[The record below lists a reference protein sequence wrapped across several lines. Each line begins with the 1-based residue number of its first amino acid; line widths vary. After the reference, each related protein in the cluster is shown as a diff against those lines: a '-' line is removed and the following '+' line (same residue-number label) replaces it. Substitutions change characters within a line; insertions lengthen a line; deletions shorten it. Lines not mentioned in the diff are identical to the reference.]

1 MSMKASDVTQGGQI
15 TAYRWRMYLQVNNWI
30 FFWLSLA
37 FAALTLLGVLVIT
50 PLEVIRNGSW
60 YWFANSSASFVNLM
74 GPTSPT
80 LYNIEYY
87 SAANNLTYTLKMS
100 LAQMLTDP
108 YMVWVGE
115 KLLSHIQYMAIACG
129 VVVTAC
135 YLGATWYI
143 GRVGKKE
150 SEDEYLSGMQMTE
163 DVGKVNRLLKSTGQ
177 YSDLAVGDLHL
188 LLNAEVM
195 NMLIHG
201 TVGVGK
207 STIMRHLMTYIRARG
222 DRAIIYDSGGT
233 FIESHYNPKTDF
245 ILNPHD
251 ERCANWQLWDECEDV
266 TDFEN
271 LASSLIPIEGDSDPF
286 WVSSSRTIF
295 ADTAMRM
302 DADPDRNI
310 EKFLTVLLSLDMKSL
325 REYLKKTPS
334 ANLVEEKIEKT
345 AISIRSVVT
354 NYAKSLR
361 FLQGLDKSGKPS
373 FTIKSWMLEEE
384 YDHSWLFISTTARQ
398 RASVRPLISMWLSL
412 ATMYLQSMGE
422 DSERRVWFLYD
433 EIANLQKI
441 PEFNGVLAEGRKFGG
456 CFVIG
461 IQNMPQLINIYGQQ
475 VAKAIFDLLNTRF
488 YGRNPS
494 SEVATM
500 VETDLGT
507 QRRREA
513 RVQNSYGL
521 DQVRDGISIGKDK
534 VNEPIVDYT
543 EIMRLS
549 NLKFYVRMP
558 ADDIPVVKL
567 ALKYKPYA
575 KKHPNMIARNIKDAL
590 SPQLEKKV
598 REIERE
604 TKEAGL
610 AFPTGNEFDERFA
623 SSPEK
628 TASVFVTTAYI
639 PASDE
644 NTAPSEKQEPIPA
657 AAERPAP
664 AQPVTESGEKPAVEE
679 PVRPAVSAPPRL
691 TVMSGGKAESA
702 VNIPDKS
709 REKPQVPDTQTLA
722 TAAKTDP
729 VIPPSDMPKTAEKA
743 LPLRE
748 RQPAEDPAPA
758 SQPYLAALNAVRRN
772 QRRAGSEAESEED
785 PEADDGGESQSLD
798 MEILDDDEGGLRV
811 KTAGQR
817 PDREKEDPDA
827 QGERDAIPTT
837 NQLMADEETNILRH
851 RDDYAAWEAMNRDEP
866 EGFER

>member
-108 YMVWVGE
+108 YMAWVGE
-115 KLLSHIQYMAIACG
+115 KLLSNIQYMAIGCG
-129 VVVTAC
+129 VFVTCC

-143 GRVGKKE
+143 GRVGKRE
-150 SEDEYLSGMQMTE
+150 SEDEYLSGMQLTE
-163 DVGKVNRLLKSTGQ
+163 DIGKVNRLLKSTGQ
-177 YSDLAVGDLHL
+177 SSDLAVGGLHL
-188 LLNAEVM
+188 LMNAEVM

-201 TVGVGK
+201 TIGVGK

-266 TDFEN
+266 TDYEN
-271 LASSLIPIEGDSDPF
+271 LSGSLIPIEGDSDPF

-302 DADPDRNI
+302 ASDPDRNI
-310 EKFLTVLLSLDMKSL
+310 EKFLMVLLSLDMKSL

-373 FTIKSWMLEEE
+373 FTIKSWMLDEE
-384 YDHSWLFISTTARQ
+384 YDHSWLFISTIARQ
-398 RASVRPLISMWLSL
+398 RPSVRPLISMWLSL

-422 DSERRVWFLYD
+422 NSERRVWFLYD

-475 VAKAIFDLLNTRF
+475 VAKSIFDLLNTRF
-488 YGRNPS
+488 YGRSPS

-534 VNEPIVDYT
+534 VKEPIVDYT

-575 KKHPNMIARNIKDAL
+575 KKHQNVLPRNIKDAL
-590 SPQLEKKV
+590 SPQLENKV

-604 TKEAGL
+604 TKDAGL
-610 AFPTGNEFDERFA
+610 VFPTGNEL
-623 SSPEK
+623 
-628 TASVFVTTAYI
+628 
-639 PASDE
+639 DE
-644 NTAPSEKQEPIPA
+644 NGASAISELQQVSVAVTPVPTVSTPTAVPILDGSRRMADITPRGDTSQTIRENAEKVE
-657 AAERPAP
+657 AERPAVSKPPELRILNGSKKEVKSVSSEHPPAIHLVEP
-664 AQPVTESGEKPAVEE
+664 AQFETPSVSTGLRALSHIGALRHQDTPTSHVEDDKPVDENEG
-679 PVRPAVSAPPRL
+679 
-691 TVMSGGKAESA
+691 
-702 VNIPDKS
+702 
-709 REKPQVPDTQTLA
+709 
-722 TAAKTDP
+722 
-729 VIPPSDMPKTAEKA
+729 
-743 LPLRE
+743 
-748 RQPAEDPAPA
+748 
-758 SQPYLAALNAVRRN
+758 
-772 QRRAGSEAESEED
+772 
-785 PEADDGGESQSLD
+785 DGGESQSLD
-798 MEILDDDEGGLRV
+798 MEVMDDEEGGLRV
-811 KTAGQR
+811 RTTGQR
-817 PDREKEDPDA
+817 PDIDKEDPDGP
-827 QGERDAIPTT
+827 GERHNVPTT
-837 NQLMADEETNILRH
+837 NELMADEETNILRH

>member
-108 YMVWVGE
+108 YMAWVGE
-115 KLLSHIQYMAIACG
+115 KLLSNIQYMAIGCG
-129 VVVTAC
+129 VFVTCC

-143 GRVGKKE
+143 GRVGKRE
-150 SEDEYLSGMQMTE
+150 SEDEYLSGMQLTE
-163 DVGKVNRLLKSTGQ
+163 DIGKVNRLLKSTGQ
-177 YSDLAVGDLHL
+177 SSDLAVGGLHL
-188 LLNAEVM
+188 LMNAEVM

-201 TVGVGK
+201 TIGVGK

-266 TDFEN
+266 TDYEN
-271 LASSLIPIEGDSDPF
+271 LSGSLIPIEGDSDPF

-302 DADPDRNI
+302 ASDPDRNI
-310 EKFLTVLLSLDMKSL
+310 EKFLMVLLSLDMKSL

-373 FTIKSWMLEEE
+373 FTIKSWMLDEE
-384 YDHSWLFISTTARQ
+384 YDHSWLFISTIARQ
-398 RASVRPLISMWLSL
+398 RPSVRPLISMWLSL

-422 DSERRVWFLYD
+422 NSERRVWFLYD

-475 VAKAIFDLLNTRF
+475 VAKSIFDLLNTRF
-488 YGRNPS
+488 YGRSPS

-534 VNEPIVDYT
+534 VKEPIVDYT

-575 KKHPNMIARNIKDAL
+575 KKHQNVLPRNIKDAL
-590 SPQLEKKV
+590 SPQLENKV

-610 AFPTGNEFDERFA
+610 VFPTGNEL
-623 SSPEK
+623 
-628 TASVFVTTAYI
+628 
-639 PASDE
+639 DE
-644 NTAPSEKQEPIPA
+644 NGASAISELQQVSVAVTPVPTVSTPTAVPILDGSRRMADIPPRGDTSQTIRENAEKVE
-657 AAERPAP
+657 AERPAVSKPPELRILNGSKKEVKSVSSEHPPAIHLVEP
-664 AQPVTESGEKPAVEE
+664 AQFKTPS
-679 PVRPAVSAPPRL
+679 VSAGLRALSHIGALRHQDTP
-691 TVMSGGKAESA
+691 TSHVED
-702 VNIPDKS
+702 DK
-709 REKPQVPDTQTLA
+709 
-722 TAAKTDP
+722 P
-729 VIPPSDMPKTAEKA
+729 VDEN
-743 LPLRE
+743 E
-748 RQPAEDPAPA
+748 
-758 SQPYLAALNAVRRN
+758 
-772 QRRAGSEAESEED
+772 G
-785 PEADDGGESQSLD
+785 DGGESQSLD
-798 MEILDDDEGGLRV
+798 MEVMDDEEGGLRV
-811 KTAGQR
+811 RTTGQR
-817 PDREKEDPDA
+817 PDIDKEDPDGP
-827 QGERDAIPTT
+827 GERHNVPTT
-837 NQLMADEETNILRH
+837 NELMADEETNILRH

>member
-108 YMVWVGE
+108 YMAWVGE
-115 KLLSHIQYMAIACG
+115 KLLSNIQYMAIGCG
-129 VVVTAC
+129 VFVTCC

-143 GRVGKKE
+143 GRVGKRE
-150 SEDEYLSGMQMTE
+150 SEDEYLSGMQLTE
-163 DVGKVNRLLKSTGQ
+163 DIGKVNRLLKSTGQ
-177 YSDLAVGDLHL
+177 SSDLAVGGLHL
-188 LLNAEVM
+188 LMNAEVM

-201 TVGVGK
+201 TIGVGK

-233 FIESHYNPKTDF
+233 FIESHYNPQTDF
-245 ILNPHD
+245 ILNSHD

-266 TDFEN
+266 TDYEN
-271 LASSLIPIEGDSDPF
+271 LSGSLIPIEGDSDPF

-302 DADPDRNI
+302 ASDPDRNI
-310 EKFLTVLLSLDMKSL
+310 EKFLMVLLSLDMKSL

-373 FTIKSWMLEEE
+373 FTIKSWMLDEE

-398 RASVRPLISMWLSL
+398 RPSVRPLISMWLSL

-422 DSERRVWFLYD
+422 NSERRVWFLYD

-441 PEFNGVLAEGRKFGG
+441 PEFNSVLAEGRKFGG

-475 VAKAIFDLLNTRF
+475 VAKSIFDLLNTRF
-488 YGRNPS
+488 YGRSPS

-534 VNEPIVDYT
+534 VKEPIVDYT

-575 KKHPNMIARNIKDAL
+575 KKHQNVLPRNIKDAL
-590 SPQLEKKV
+590 SPQLENKV

-610 AFPTGNEFDERFA
+610 VFPTGNEL
-623 SSPEK
+623 
-628 TASVFVTTAYI
+628 
-639 PASDE
+639 DE
-644 NTAPSEKQEPIPA
+644 NGASAISELQQVSVAVTPVPTVSTPTAVPILDGSRRMADIPPRGDTSQTIRENAEKVE
-657 AAERPAP
+657 AERPAVSKPPELRILNGSKKEVKSVSSEHPPAIHLVEP
-664 AQPVTESGEKPAVEE
+664 AQFETPS
-679 PVRPAVSAPPRL
+679 VSAGLRALSHIGALRHQDTPTSHVEDDKP
-691 TVMSGGKAESA
+691 
-702 VNIPDKS
+702 VN
-709 REKPQVPDTQTLA
+709 E
-722 TAAKTDP
+722 
-729 VIPPSDMPKTAEKA
+729 
-743 LPLRE
+743 
-748 RQPAEDPAPA
+748 
-758 SQPYLAALNAVRRN
+758 
-772 QRRAGSEAESEED
+772 G
-785 PEADDGGESQSLD
+785 DGGESQSLD
-798 MEILDDDEGGLRV
+798 MEVKDDEEGGLRV
-811 KTAGQR
+811 RTTGQR
-817 PDREKEDPDA
+817 PDIDKEDPDGP
-827 QGERDAIPTT
+827 GERHNVPTT
-837 NQLMADEETNILRH
+837 NELMADEETNILRH

-866 EGFER
+866 GGFER

>member
-108 YMVWVGE
+108 YMAWVGE
-115 KLLSHIQYMAIACG
+115 KLLSNIQYMAIGCG
-129 VVVTAC
+129 VFVTCC

-143 GRVGKKE
+143 GRVGKRE
-150 SEDEYLSGMQMTE
+150 SEDEYLSGMQLTE
-163 DVGKVNRLLKSTGQ
+163 DIGKVNRLLKSTGQ
-177 YSDLAVGDLHL
+177 SSDLAVGGLHL
-188 LLNAEVM
+188 LMNAEVM

-201 TVGVGK
+201 TIGVGK

-266 TDFEN
+266 TDYEN
-271 LASSLIPIEGDSDPF
+271 LSGSLIPIEGDSDPF

-302 DADPDRNI
+302 ASDPDRNI
-310 EKFLTVLLSLDMKSL
+310 EKFLMVLLSLDMKSL

-361 FLQGLDKSGKPS
+361 FVQGLDKSGKPS
-373 FTIKSWMLEEE
+373 FTIKSWMLDEE
-384 YDHSWLFISTTARQ
+384 YDHSWLFISTIARQ
-398 RASVRPLISMWLSL
+398 RPSVRPLISMWLSL

-422 DSERRVWFLYD
+422 NSERRVWFLYD

-475 VAKAIFDLLNTRF
+475 VAKSIFDLLNTRF
-488 YGRNPS
+488 YGRSPS

-534 VNEPIVDYT
+534 VKEPIVDYT

-575 KKHPNMIARNIKDAL
+575 KKHQNVLPRNIKDAL
-590 SPQLEKKV
+590 SPQLENKV

-610 AFPTGNEFDERFA
+610 VFPTGNEL
-623 SSPEK
+623 
-628 TASVFVTTAYI
+628 
-639 PASDE
+639 DE
-644 NTAPSEKQEPIPA
+644 NGASAISELQQVSVAVTPVPTVSTPTAVPILDGSRRMADIPPRGDTSQTIRENAEKVE
-657 AAERPAP
+657 AERPAVSKPPELRILNGSKKEVKSVSSEHPPAIHLVEP
-664 AQPVTESGEKPAVEE
+664 AQFETPS
-679 PVRPAVSAPPRL
+679 VSAGLRALSHIGALRHQDTP
-691 TVMSGGKAESA
+691 TSHVED
-702 VNIPDKS
+702 DK
-709 REKPQVPDTQTLA
+709 
-722 TAAKTDP
+722 P
-729 VIPPSDMPKTAEKA
+729 VDEN
-743 LPLRE
+743 E
-748 RQPAEDPAPA
+748 
-758 SQPYLAALNAVRRN
+758 
-772 QRRAGSEAESEED
+772 G
-785 PEADDGGESQSLD
+785 DGGESQSLD
-798 MEILDDDEGGLRV
+798 MEVMDDEEGGLRV
-811 KTAGQR
+811 RTTGQR
-817 PDREKEDPDA
+817 PDIDKEDPDGP
-827 QGERDAIPTT
+827 GERHNVPTT
-837 NQLMADEETNILRH
+837 NELMADEETNILRH

-866 EGFER
+866 GGFER

>member
-108 YMVWVGE
+108 YMAWVGE
-115 KLLSHIQYMAIACG
+115 KLLSNIQYMAIGCG
-129 VVVTAC
+129 VFVTCC

-143 GRVGKKE
+143 GRVGKRE
-150 SEDEYLSGMQMTE
+150 SEDEYLSGMQLTE
-163 DVGKVNRLLKSTGQ
+163 DIGKVNRLLKSTGQ
-177 YSDLAVGDLHL
+177 SSDLAVGGLHL
-188 LLNAEVM
+188 LMNAEVM

-201 TVGVGK
+201 TIGVGK

-266 TDFEN
+266 TDYEN
-271 LASSLIPIEGDSDPF
+271 LSGSLIPIEGDSDPF

-302 DADPDRNI
+302 ASDPDRNI
-310 EKFLTVLLSLDMKSL
+310 EKFLMVLLSLDMKSL

-373 FTIKSWMLEEE
+373 FTIKSWMLDEE
-384 YDHSWLFISTTARQ
+384 YDHSWLFISTIARQ
-398 RASVRPLISMWLSL
+398 RPSVRPLISMWLSL

-422 DSERRVWFLYD
+422 NSERRVWFLYD

-475 VAKAIFDLLNTRF
+475 VAKSIFDLLNTRF
-488 YGRNPS
+488 YGRSPS

-534 VNEPIVDYT
+534 VKEPIVDYT

-575 KKHPNMIARNIKDAL
+575 KKHQNVLPRNIKDAL
-590 SPQLEKKV
+590 SPQLENKV

-610 AFPTGNEFDERFA
+610 VFPTGNEL
-623 SSPEK
+623 
-628 TASVFVTTAYI
+628 
-639 PASDE
+639 DE
-644 NTAPSEKQEPIPA
+644 NGASAISELQQVSVVVTPVPTVSTPTAVPILDGSRRMADIPPRGDTSQTIRENSEKVE
-657 AAERPAP
+657 AERPAVSKPPELRILNGSKKEVKSVSSEHPPAIHLVEP
-664 AQPVTESGEKPAVEE
+664 AQFETPS
-679 PVRPAVSAPPRL
+679 VSAGLRALSHIGALRHQDTP
-691 TVMSGGKAESA
+691 TSHVED
-702 VNIPDKS
+702 DK
-709 REKPQVPDTQTLA
+709 
-722 TAAKTDP
+722 P
-729 VIPPSDMPKTAEKA
+729 VDEN
-743 LPLRE
+743 E
-748 RQPAEDPAPA
+748 
-758 SQPYLAALNAVRRN
+758 
-772 QRRAGSEAESEED
+772 G
-785 PEADDGGESQSLD
+785 DGGESQSLD
-798 MEILDDDEGGLRV
+798 MEVMDDEEGGLRV
-811 KTAGQR
+811 RTTGQR
-817 PDREKEDPDA
+817 PDIDKEDPDGP
-827 QGERDAIPTT
+827 GERHNVPTT
-837 NQLMADEETNILRH
+837 NELMADEETNILRH

-866 EGFER
+866 GGFER

>member
-108 YMVWVGE
+108 YMAWVGE
-115 KLLSHIQYMAIACG
+115 KLLSNIQYMAIGCG
-129 VVVTAC
+129 VFVTCC

-143 GRVGKKE
+143 GRVGKRE
-150 SEDEYLSGMQMTE
+150 SEDEYLSGMQLTE
-163 DVGKVNRLLKSTGQ
+163 DIGKVNRLLKSTGQ
-177 YSDLAVGDLHL
+177 SSDLAVGGLHL
-188 LLNAEVM
+188 LMNAEVM

-201 TVGVGK
+201 TIGVGK

-266 TDFEN
+266 TDYEN
-271 LASSLIPIEGDSDPF
+271 LSGSLIPIEGDSDPF

-302 DADPDRNI
+302 ASDPDRNI
-310 EKFLTVLLSLDMKSL
+310 EKFLMVLLSLDMKSL

-373 FTIKSWMLEEE
+373 FTIKSWMLDEE
-384 YDHSWLFISTTARQ
+384 YDHSWLFISTIARQ
-398 RASVRPLISMWLSL
+398 RPSVRPLISMWLSL

-422 DSERRVWFLYD
+422 NSERRVWFLYD

-475 VAKAIFDLLNTRF
+475 VAKSIFDLLNTRF
-488 YGRNPS
+488 YGRSPS

-534 VNEPIVDYT
+534 VKEPIVDYT

-575 KKHPNMIARNIKDAL
+575 KKHQNVLPRNIKDAL
-590 SPQLEKKV
+590 SPQLENKV

-610 AFPTGNEFDERFA
+610 VFPTGNEL
-623 SSPEK
+623 
-628 TASVFVTTAYI
+628 
-639 PASDE
+639 DE
-644 NTAPSEKQEPIPA
+644 NGASAISELQQVSVAVTPVPTVSTPTAVPILDGSRRMADIPPRGDTSQTIRENAEKVE
-657 AAERPAP
+657 AERPAVSKPPELRILNGSKKEVKSVSSEHPPAIHLVEP
-664 AQPVTESGEKPAVEE
+664 AQFETPS
-679 PVRPAVSAPPRL
+679 VSAGLRALSHIGALRHQDTP
-691 TVMSGGKAESA
+691 TSHVED
-702 VNIPDKS
+702 DK
-709 REKPQVPDTQTLA
+709 
-722 TAAKTDP
+722 P
-729 VIPPSDMPKTAEKA
+729 VDEN
-743 LPLRE
+743 E
-748 RQPAEDPAPA
+748 
-758 SQPYLAALNAVRRN
+758 
-772 QRRAGSEAESEED
+772 G
-785 PEADDGGESQSLD
+785 DGGESQSLD
-798 MEILDDDEGGLRV
+798 MEVMDDEEGGLRV
-811 KTAGQR
+811 RTTGQR
-817 PDREKEDPDA
+817 PDIDKEDPDGP
-827 QGERDAIPTT
+827 GERHNVPTT
-837 NQLMADEETNILRH
+837 NELMADEETNILRH

-866 EGFER
+866 GGFER

>member
-30 FFWLSLA
+30 FFWLSMA

-87 SAANNLTYTLKMS
+87 SVANNLTYTLKMS

-115 KLLSHIQYMAIACG
+115 KLLSHIQYMAIGCG
-129 VVVTAC
+129 IFVTCC

-143 GRVGKKE
+143 GSVGKKE
-150 SEDEYLSGMQMTE
+150 SEDEYLSGMELTE

-245 ILNPHD
+245 ILSPHD
-251 ERCANWQLWDECEDV
+251 ERCANWQLWDECDDV

-302 DADPDRNI
+302 ESDPERSI
-310 EKFLTVLLSLDMKSL
+310 EKLLMVLLSLDMKSL

-373 FTIKSWMLEEE
+373 FTIKSWMLDEE
-384 YDHSWLFISTTARQ
+384 YDHSWLFISTTARH
-398 RASVRPLISMWLSL
+398 RPSVRPLISMWLSL

-441 PEFNGVLAEGRKFGG
+441 PELPSTLAEGRKFGG
-456 CFVIG
+456 CFSIG

-494 SEVATM
+494 SDVAMM

-534 VNEPIVDYT
+534 VKEPIVDYT

-575 KKHPNMIARNIKDAL
+575 KKHPSMIARNIKDAL

-610 AFPTGNEFDERFA
+610 VFPTGNEFDERFA
-623 SSPEK
+623 SSPVK
-628 TASVFVTTAYI
+628 TASVFVT
-639 PASDE
+639 PVPDE
-644 NTAPSEKQEPIPA
+644 NPAPSAKQESMP
-657 AAERPAP
+657 AAERPAR
-664 AQPVTESGEKPAVEE
+664 AQPVIEPGEIAAGAESE
-679 PVRPAVSAPPRL
+679 RPALSAPPRL
-691 TVMSGGKAESA
+691 RVMSGGKADPA
-702 VNIPDKS
+702 VKVPDKPH
-709 REKPQVPDTQTLA
+709 EKPKAPDTPPVV
-722 TAAKTDP
+722 TAAKADP
-729 VIPPSDMPKTAEKA
+729 VISPSDIPKTAGTA
-743 LPLRE
+743 MPLRE
-748 RQPAEDPAPA
+748 RQLAEDPAPA
-758 SQPYLAALNAVRRN
+758 SQPYLAALNALRRN
-772 QRRAGSEAESEED
+772 QQRAGSEAESEGD
-785 PEADDGGESQSLD
+785 QEADDGGESKSLD
-798 MEILDDDEGGLRV
+798 MEVLEDDEGGLRV

-817 PDREKEDPDA
+817 PDVDKEDPDG
-827 QGERDAIPTT
+827 QGSRHAIPTT
-837 NQLMADEETNILRH
+837 NELMADEETNILRH

>member
-87 SAANNLTYTLKMS
+87 SAANNLTYTLRMS

-115 KLLSHIQYMAIACG
+115 KLLSHIQYMAIGCG
-129 VVVTAC
+129 IFVTCC

-143 GRVGKKE
+143 GSVGKKE
-150 SEDEYLSGMQMTE
+150 SEDEYLSGMELTE

-271 LASSLIPIEGDSDPF
+271 LSSSLIPIEGDSDPF

-302 DADPDRNI
+302 DTDPDRNI

-325 REYLKKTPS
+325 REYLQKTPS

-361 FLQGLDKSGKPS
+361 FLQGLDMSGKPS

-534 VNEPIVDYT
+534 VKEPIVDYT

-604 TKEAGL
+604 TKDAGL
-610 AFPTGNEFDERFA
+610 VFPTGNEFDERFA
-623 SSPEK
+623 TSSAK
-628 TASVFVTTAYI
+628 TASEFVT
-639 PASDE
+639 PVPDE
-644 NTAPSEKQEPIPA
+644 NTAPSAKRESMP

-664 AQPVTESGEKPAVEE
+664 AQTVIEPGEKAAGAESE
-679 PVRPAVSAPPRL
+679 RPSVSAPPRL
-691 TVMSGGKAESA
+691 RVMSGGKADPA
-702 VNIPDKS
+702 LNAPDKY
-709 REKPQVPDTQTLA
+709 REKPKDPDTQTLA
-722 TAAKTDP
+722 TAAKADP
-729 VIPPSDMPKTAEKA
+729 EISPSDIPQTAET
-743 LPLRE
+743 PE
-748 RQPAEDPAPA
+748 RQLAEGPALA
-758 SQPYLAALNAVRRN
+758 SQPYFAALNALRRH
-772 QRRAGSEAESEED
+772 QRRAGSESESEGD
-785 PEADDGGESQSLD
+785 QEADEGGESQTLD
-798 MEILDDDEGGLRV
+798 MEVLEDDEGGMRV
-811 KTAGQR
+811 KTAAQR
-817 PDREKEDPDA
+817 PDVDKEDPDD
-827 QGERDAIPTT
+827 QGSRHAIPTT
-837 NQLMADEETNILRH
+837 NELMADEETNILHH

>member
-115 KLLSHIQYMAIACG
+115 KLLSNIQYMAIGCG
-129 VVVTAC
+129 VVVTCC

-150 SEDEYLSGMQMTE
+150 SEDEYLSGMQLTE

-233 FIESHYNPKTDF
+233 FIESHYNPQTDF
-245 ILNPHD
+245 ILSPHD
-251 ERCANWQLWDECEDV
+251 ERCANWQLWDECDDV

-302 DADPDRNI
+302 ESDPERSI
-310 EKFLTVLLSLDMKSL
+310 EKLLMVLLSLDMKSL

-373 FTIKSWMLEEE
+373 FTIKSWMLDEE
-384 YDHSWLFISTTARQ
+384 YDHSWLFISTTARH
-398 RASVRPLISMWLSL
+398 RPSVRPLISMWLSL

-422 DSERRVWFLYD
+422 NSDRRVWFLYD

-441 PEFNGVLAEGRKFGG
+441 PELPSALAEGRKFGG
-456 CFVIG
+456 CFSIG

-475 VAKAIFDLLNTRF
+475 VAKSIFDLLNTRF
-488 YGRNPS
+488 YGRSPS

-534 VNEPIVDYT
+534 VKEPIVDYT

-567 ALKYKPYA
+567 ALKYKSYA

-590 SPQLEKKV
+590 SPQLESKL
-598 REIERE
+598 REVERE

-610 AFPTGNEFDERFA
+610 VFPTGNEFDERFV
-623 SSPEK
+623 SSPAK
-628 TASVFVTTAYI
+628 PPSVFVTTAH
-639 PASDE
+639 
-644 NTAPSEKQEPIPA
+644 
-657 AAERPAP
+657 RPAP
-664 AQPVTESGEKPAVEE
+664 DENVPSAKQESMLAAEQKAPAQQTVTEPGEKTAGSESE
-679 PVRPAVSAPPRL
+679 RPAVSAPPRL
-691 TVMSGGKAESA
+691 RVMSGGKADPA
-702 VNIPDKS
+702 VSVPDKP
-709 REKPQVPDTQTLA
+709 REKPKLSETQTIS
-722 TAAKTDP
+722 TAAKADP
-729 VIPPSDMPKTAEKA
+729 VISPSDIPKTAETA
-743 LPLRE
+743 MPMRE
-748 RQPAEDPAPA
+748 RQLAADPAPS

-772 QRRAGSEAESEED
+772 QRRAGSEAESEGD
-785 PEADDGGESQSLD
+785 PETDDGGESQSLD
-798 MEILDDDEGGLRV
+798 MEVLDDEEGGLRV

>member
-1 MSMKASDVTQGGQI
+1 
-15 TAYRWRMYLQVNNWI
+15 
-30 FFWLSLA
+30 
-37 FAALTLLGVLVIT
+37 
-50 PLEVIRNGSW
+50 
-60 YWFANSSASFVNLM
+60 M

-108 YMVWVGE
+108 YMAWVGE
-115 KLLSHIQYMAIACG
+115 KLLSNIQYMAIGCG
-129 VVVTAC
+129 VFVTCC

-143 GRVGKKE
+143 GRVGKRE
-150 SEDEYLSGMQMTE
+150 SEDEYLSGMQLTE
-163 DVGKVNRLLKSTGQ
+163 DIGKVNRLLKSTGQ
-177 YSDLAVGDLHL
+177 SSDLAVGGLHL
-188 LLNAEVM
+188 LMNAEVM

-201 TVGVGK
+201 TIGVGK

-266 TDFEN
+266 TDYEN
-271 LASSLIPIEGDSDPF
+271 LSGSLIPIEGDSDPF

-302 DADPDRNI
+302 ASDPDRNI
-310 EKFLTVLLSLDMKSL
+310 EKFLMVLLSLDMKSL

-373 FTIKSWMLEEE
+373 FTIKSWMLDEE
-384 YDHSWLFISTTARQ
+384 YDHSWLFISTIARQ
-398 RASVRPLISMWLSL
+398 RPSVRPLISMWLSL

-422 DSERRVWFLYD
+422 NSERRVWFLYD

-475 VAKAIFDLLNTRF
+475 VAKSIFDLLNTRF
-488 YGRNPS
+488 YGRSPS

-534 VNEPIVDYT
+534 VKEPIVDYT

-575 KKHPNMIARNIKDAL
+575 KKHQNVLPRNIKDAL
-590 SPQLEKKV
+590 SPQLENKV

-610 AFPTGNEFDERFA
+610 VFPTGNEL
-623 SSPEK
+623 
-628 TASVFVTTAYI
+628 
-639 PASDE
+639 DE
-644 NTAPSEKQEPIPA
+644 NGASAISELQQVSVAVTPVPTVSTPTAVPILDGSRRMADIPPRGDTSQTIRENAEKVE
-657 AAERPAP
+657 AERPAVSKPPELRILNGSKKEVKSVSSEHPPAIHLVEP
-664 AQPVTESGEKPAVEE
+664 AQFETPS
-679 PVRPAVSAPPRL
+679 VSAGLRALSHIGALRHQDTP
-691 TVMSGGKAESA
+691 TSHVED
-702 VNIPDKS
+702 DK
-709 REKPQVPDTQTLA
+709 
-722 TAAKTDP
+722 P
-729 VIPPSDMPKTAEKA
+729 VDEN
-743 LPLRE
+743 E
-748 RQPAEDPAPA
+748 
-758 SQPYLAALNAVRRN
+758 
-772 QRRAGSEAESEED
+772 G
-785 PEADDGGESQSLD
+785 DGGESQSLD
-798 MEILDDDEGGLRV
+798 MEVMDDEEGGLRV
-811 KTAGQR
+811 RTTGQR
-817 PDREKEDPDA
+817 PDIDKEDPDGP
-827 QGERDAIPTT
+827 GERHNVPTT
-837 NQLMADEETNILRH
+837 NELMADEETNILRH

-866 EGFER
+866 GGFER

>member
-108 YMVWVGE
+108 YMAWVGE
-115 KLLSHIQYMAIACG
+115 KLLSNIQYMAIGCG
-129 VVVTAC
+129 VFVTCC

-143 GRVGKKE
+143 GRVGKRE
-150 SEDEYLSGMQMTE
+150 SEDEYLSGMQLTE
-163 DVGKVNRLLKSTGQ
+163 DIGKVNRLLKSTGQ
-177 YSDLAVGDLHL
+177 SSDLAVGGLHL
-188 LLNAEVM
+188 LMNAEVM

-201 TVGVGK
+201 TIGVGK

-266 TDFEN
+266 TDYEN
-271 LASSLIPIEGDSDPF
+271 LSGSLIPIEGDSDPF

-302 DADPDRNI
+302 ASDPDRNI
-310 EKFLTVLLSLDMKSL
+310 EKFLMVLLSLDMKSL

-373 FTIKSWMLEEE
+373 FTIKSWMLDEE
-384 YDHSWLFISTTARQ
+384 YDHSWLFISTIARQ
-398 RASVRPLISMWLSL
+398 RPSVRPLISMWLSL

-422 DSERRVWFLYD
+422 NSERRVWFLYD

-475 VAKAIFDLLNTRF
+475 VAKSIFDLLNTRF
-488 YGRNPS
+488 YGRSPS

-534 VNEPIVDYT
+534 VKEPIVDYT

-575 KKHPNMIARNIKDAL
+575 KKHQNVLPRNIKDAL
-590 SPQLEKKV
+590 SPQLENKV

-610 AFPTGNEFDERFA
+610 VFPTGNEL
-623 SSPEK
+623 
-628 TASVFVTTAYI
+628 
-639 PASDE
+639 DE
-644 NTAPSEKQEPIPA
+644 NGASAISELQQVSVAVTPVPTVSTPTAVPILDGSRRMADIPPRGDTSQTIRENAEKVE
-657 AAERPAP
+657 AERPAVSKPPELRILNGSKKEVKSVSSEHPPAIHLVEP
-664 AQPVTESGEKPAVEE
+664 AQFETPS
-679 PVRPAVSAPPRL
+679 VSAGLRALSHIGALRHQDTP
-691 TVMSGGKAESA
+691 TSHVED
-702 VNIPDKS
+702 DK
-709 REKPQVPDTQTLA
+709 
-722 TAAKTDP
+722 P
-729 VIPPSDMPKTAEKA
+729 VDEN
-743 LPLRE
+743 E
-748 RQPAEDPAPA
+748 
-758 SQPYLAALNAVRRN
+758 
-772 QRRAGSEAESEED
+772 G
-785 PEADDGGESQSLD
+785 DGGESQSLD
-798 MEILDDDEGGLRV
+798 MEVMDDEEGGLRV
-811 KTAGQR
+811 RTTGQR
-817 PDREKEDPDA
+817 PDIDKEDPEGP
-827 QGERDAIPTT
+827 GERHNVPTT
-837 NQLMADEETNILRH
+837 NELMADEETNILRH

-866 EGFER
+866 GGFER